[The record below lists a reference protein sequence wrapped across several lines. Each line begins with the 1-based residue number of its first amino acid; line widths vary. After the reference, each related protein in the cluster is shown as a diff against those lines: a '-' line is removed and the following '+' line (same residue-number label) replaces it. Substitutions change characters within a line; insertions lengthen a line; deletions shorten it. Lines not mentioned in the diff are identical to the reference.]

1 MSTAKQN
8 GNDFLRNMVKLSGN
22 ELAGVIDEGLSGEI
36 SGFLDTGSYAFN
48 ALLSG
53 SLYGGIADNKI
64 IALAG
69 ESATGKTFFTLGIVS
84 KFLADNPDG
93 VVLYFDSEQAVTTD
107 MFTSRGVD
115 PKRVAVFPVG
125 TVEEFRHQAIQI
137 VDNYRS
143 LPKSNQRPMMMVL
156 DSLGMLST
164 KKEVE
169 DTASG
174 KDVRDMTR
182 AQVVKAT
189 FRTLTLKLGAA
200 GIPLIM
206 TNHTYD
212 VVGAYIPTKEMGGG
226 SGLKYAASTIVYLS
240 KKKVKDADNTVTGN
254 IIHCKLYKS
263 RLTKENSKVDVLVSY
278 DSGLNP
284 YYGLL
289 DLALEFGI
297 FKKVST
303 RIELPDGSKAFEK
316 NINENPEKYFTKEV
330 MDDLEKMV
338 ALHFKY
344 GSSVERDSDGVSDG
358 EGSTPRLLREQLDG
372 EDKQPAPKSEPI

>member
-1 MSTAKQN
+1 MSKQAED
-8 GNDFLRNMVKLSGN
+8 DFLQSLVKISGN
-22 ELAGVIDEGLSGEI
+22 ELASVLSDGLSGEI
-36 SGFLDTGSYAFN
+36 TTFVDTGSYAFN

-53 SLYGGIADNKI
+53 SLYGGIAGNKI
-64 IALAG
+64 TALAG
-69 ESATGKTFFTLGIVS
+69 ESATGKTFFTLSIVS
-84 KFLADNPDG
+84 KFLEDNKNG
-93 VVLYFDSEQAVTTD
+93 RVLYFDSEQAVTTE
-107 MFTSRGVD
+107 MFTSRGID
-115 PKRVAVFPVG
+115 IRRVAVLPVS
-125 TVEEFRHQAIQI
+125 TVENFRHQAIKI
-137 VDNYRS
+137 VDKYRE
-143 LPKSNQRPMMMVL
+143 LPKDKQEPILMVL

-164 KKEVE
+164 RKEVE
-169 DTASG
+169 DTAEG

-240 KKKVKDADNTVTGN
+240 KKKMKDSENTVIGN

-263 RLTKENSKVDVLVSY
+263 RITKPDSMVDVAVTY
-278 DSGLNP
+278 DRGLDK

-303 RIELPDGSKAFEK
+303 RVELPDGSKVFEK
-316 NINENPEKYFTKEV
+316 NINDNPEKYFTQDIMKQ
-330 MDDLEKMV
+330 LEEKV
-338 ALHFKY
+338 GQHFKY
-344 GSSVERDSDGVSDG
+344 GSSAVKESDEDAETTVE
-358 EGSTPRLLREQLDG
+358 
-372 EDKQPAPKSEPI
+372 

>member
-1 MSTAKQN
+1 MSVPKQT
-8 GNDFLRNMVKLSGN
+8 GGGDFLRNMVKLSGN
-22 ELAGVIDEGLSGEI
+22 ELAGVIEEGLSGEI

-53 SLYGGIADNKI
+53 SLYGGIPDNKI

-107 MFTSRGVD
+107 MFTTRGVD

-143 LPKSNQRPMMMVL
+143 LPKANQRPMMMVL

-200 GIPLIM
+200 GIPLVM

-240 KKKVKDADNTVTGN
+240 KKKVKDADNTVIGN

-330 MDDLEKMV
+330 MDELEKMV

-344 GSSVERDSDGVSDG
+344 GSSVERDADDGDTTS
-358 EGSTPRLLREQLDG
+358 PRLLSESREDGNSNQL
-372 EDKQPAPKSEPI
+372 PAKSEPI